1 MAGIPQDCDTGG
13 FVNPKC
19 LMESSRYCN
28 RFFVLLSSALAV
40 STDSF
45 VSLIFG
51 ILRRSLG
58 WREACCT
65 FPCRNDGSRAF
76 PGDCYCSCPYKYT
89 GTQCTAQMP
98 HVRLDLQIAGENEE
112 SFTKEKA
119 VHVNLGT
126 AELAVVNVQSI
137 EIDTIKLF
145 ATHRRAT
152 SINMV

>member
-1 MAGIPQDCDTGG
+1 
-13 FVNPKC
+13 
-19 LMESSRYCN
+19 
-28 RFFVLLSSALAV
+28 
-40 STDSF
+40 
-45 VSLIFG
+45 
-51 ILRRSLG
+51 
-58 WREACCT
+58 
-65 FPCRNDGSRAF
+65 
-76 PGDCYCSCPYKYT
+76 
-89 GTQCTAQMP
+89 MP